1 MARAQAKKLSRKAR
15 RNISIGHLRAAEFD
29 LMPYPEI
36 AAAWER
42 KSGERISKSRVFQI
56 CQVAEQKLRRAL
68 QDLDRSE

>member
-1 MARAQAKKLSRKAR
+1 MARASGKKLSRKAR
-15 RNISIGHLRAAEFD
+15 RNISIGHAL
-29 LMPYPEI
+29 